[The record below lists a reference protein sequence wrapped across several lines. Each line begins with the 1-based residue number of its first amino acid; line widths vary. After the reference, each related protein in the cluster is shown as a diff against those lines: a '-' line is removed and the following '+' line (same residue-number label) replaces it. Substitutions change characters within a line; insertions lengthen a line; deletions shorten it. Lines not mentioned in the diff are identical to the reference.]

1 MPSQDGNRWSVGHGP
16 GHPPGMDTQ
25 PTTVAATRIH
35 GFLEREPVVW
45 LSTVRPDGGPHLVP
59 IWFWWDGEAVLV
71 FSKPGA
77 QKVRNLRAH
86 PSVMLAL
93 GDAEDDFDVGM
104 LRGRAELLESPTS
117 DVLPTAHL
125 DKYAAKLAS
134 IGLGAEE
141 YAATYSQV
149 IRIVPEAFLPWH
161 GRTAP
166 RSVRLAGAATAS
178 IDEPRRDGIGPDG
191 EPLSRRP
198 RPAARPIVEPTRPG
212 LSLRDWLGEPLAR
225 GLRGL
230 TGGLGSPAPVGAA

>member
-1 MPSQDGNRWSVGHGP
+1 MGHEHDP
-16 GHPPGMDTQ
+16 AHPPGMDTQ

-117 DVLPTAHL
+117 DVLPAAHL

-134 IGLGAEE
+134 IGLSAEE

-149 IRIVPEAFLPWH
+149 IRIVPEDFLPWH

-178 IDEPRRDGIGPDG
+178 IHEPRRGGIEPDG

-198 RPAARPIVEPTRPG
+198 RPSMRPIVEPTRPG
-212 LSLRDWLGEPLAR
+212 LSLWDWLGEPLAR

-230 TGGLGSPAPVGAA
+230 TGGLGSPAPLGAA

>member
-1 MPSQDGNRWSVGHGP
+1 MGRGHDP
-16 GHPPGMDTQ
+16 AHPPGMDTQ

-93 GDAEDDFDVGM
+93 GDAEDDFDVGL

-117 DVLPTAHL
+117 EVLPTAHL
-125 DKYAAKLAS
+125 DKYADKLAS
-134 IGLGAEE
+134 IGLERRG
-141 YAATYSQV
+141 
-149 IRIVPEAFLPWH
+149 IRGDLFAGHPDRARGFLPWH

-166 RSVRLAGAATAS
+166 RSVRLAGAAAAS

-191 EPLSRRP
+191 EPVSRRP
-198 RPAARPIVEPTRPG
+198 RPSARPIVEPTRPG
-212 LSLRDWLGEPLAR
+212 VSLRDWLGEPLAR

>member
-1 MPSQDGNRWSVGHGP
+1 
-16 GHPPGMDTQ
+16 MDTQ

-77 QKVRNLRAH
+77 QKVRNLRAQ

-117 DVLPTAHL
+117 DVLPAAHL

-134 IGLGAEE
+134 IGMSAEE

-166 RSVRLAGAATAS
+166 LSVRIAGAATAS
-178 IDEPRRDGIGPDG
+178 IDERRPDGVGPEG

-198 RPAARPIVEPTRPG
+198 VPAALPIVEPTRPG

-230 TGGLGSPAPVGAA
+230 TVGLGSPTPLGVA

>member
-1 MPSQDGNRWSVGHGP
+1 
-16 GHPPGMDTQ
+16 MDTQ
-25 PTTVAATRIH
+25 PSTVAATRIH

-45 LSTVRPDGGPHLVP
+45 LSTVRPEGGPHLVP
-59 IWFWWDGEAVLV
+59 IWFWWDGEALLV

-93 GDAEDDFDVGM
+93 GDAEDDFDVGL
-104 LRGRAELLESPTS
+104 LRGQAELLETPTS
-117 DVLPTAHL
+117 EVLPAAHL
-125 DKYAAKLAS
+125 HKYAEKLAA

-149 IRIVPEAFLPWH
+149 IRIVPDDFLPWH

-166 RSVRLAGAATAS
+166 RSVRLAGAANAS
-178 IDEPRRDGIGPDG
+178 IDEPRRDGFGPDG

-198 RPAARPIVEPTRPG
+198 RPAARPIVEPARHG
-212 LSLRDWLGEPLAR
+212 ASLRDWLGEPLAR

-230 TGGLGSPAPVGAA
+230 TGGFGSPAPVGAA

>member
-1 MPSQDGNRWSVGHGP
+1 MGHGHDP
-16 GHPPGMDTQ
+16 AHPAGMDTQ
-25 PTTVAATRIH
+25 PTTVAATRIR

-93 GDAEDDFDVGM
+93 GDAEDDFDVGL

-117 DVLPTAHL
+117 DVLPAAHL

-134 IGLGAEE
+134 IGLSAEE

-166 RSVRLAGAATAS
+166 RSVRLAGAATFS
-178 IDEPRRDGIGPDG
+178 IDEPRLDGVGPDG
-191 EPLSRRP
+191 EPVTRRP
-198 RPAARPIVEPTRPG
+198 RPSARPIVEPTRPG
-212 LSLRDWLGEPLAR
+212 VSLRDWLGEPLAR

-230 TGGLGSPAPVGAA
+230 TGGLGSPMPVGAA